1 MERELN
7 YKSRR
12 EYRSSFSKPFY
23 KRWWVWLV
31 IILVVTIGVRGIY
44 NIGEKDQTVDESLD
58 QEKEEKTNKNDQDII
73 KDKEAEATNSEQE
86 DTPEESNYE
95 DFKGTYVEFEGEP
108 YNSSI
113 LSDIIVLGDAHY
125 KTFDRWEFNMTSTI
139 LDKKIEGNTLTIE
152 LDSDENEMW
161 GLHSETG
168 TEQFTLDDKGDTKT
182 LHHEGSEDIIYYS
195 MSSQDLQSHYSQS
208 EIDFARIIM
217 TINSVPSLDSWAVW
231 ESENDGSKPVVRISQ
246 NESGDSTDVSDQVK
260 YPEDVTHINLTEQGM
275 YNGVITYSSVRDGYI
290 KIYPMPLDFH
300 QEDQSD
306 EGYRQLGQEAID
318 SADEIE
324 IEAFEPYEVADFI
337 GNVEFVYE

>member
-1 MERELN
+1 MEREPN
-7 YKSRR
+7 NKSRR

-168 TEQFTLDDKGDTKT
+168 TEQFTLDDKGDTKA
-182 LHHEGSEDIIYYS
+182 LHYEGSEDITYYS
-195 MSSQDLQSHYSQS
+195 MTNKDLEEHYSQS
-208 EIDFARIIM
+208 EIDYARIIM
-217 TINSVPSLDSWAVW
+217 TLRGVPSVDSWEAYSA
-231 ESENDGSKPVVRISQ
+231 EYEGDKPIIGISYDT
-246 NESGDSTDVSDQVK
+246 EGDSIPYIDDDVEVG
-260 YPEDVTHINLTEQGM
+260 YPEDVTTLYLQNKTRQDEIS
-275 YNGVITYSSVRDGYI
+275 YTYASIENGYI
-290 KIYPMPLDFH
+290 RVYPVPINH
-300 QEDQSD
+300 
-306 EGYRQLGQEAID
+306 AIRTGEEVIND
-318 SADEIE
+318 AEKKEIKP
-324 IEAFEPYEVADFI
+324 FEPYEVADFI